1 MSDNVGATRCVVFLA
16 GSGAGQTSLCEAVL
30 YSAKAIDR
38 LGKVDD
44 GNTAMDFE
52 PEEIKRRTSISASVH
67 HYDYKKTR
75 VFVMD
80 TPGDDNFMSD
90 TKAAASVADGAVVVI
105 DAVDQVKVQTEKV
118 WAFAEEF
125 GLPRLIF
132 INKMDRER
140 ADFEATLSDIE
151 GSLEARLVALQIPM
165 GAAETFTGVIDLLG
179 RKALTYETDGS
190 GKVTRGDVPADMAD
204 AVDERRE
211 AMIET
216 LAEADDALVEKYLE
230 GEELTDQELAEAL
243 KKGIAEG
250 VFVPVVCGSAL
261 KNMGVGP
268 LMDLI
273 NDVLPSPLDRGA
285 RQATDK
291 VSGEPADVSPD
302 ESAPLAALVFK
313 TVADPYAGRLSLL
326 RIFGGTLDAEAGAYN
341 VTRDSREKFG
351 QILLVEGKNQT
362 AVKTAGPGE
371 VVAIP
376 KLKETVTGDTL
387 ATDKAK
393 VEFAAPQPLPPIMS
407 FAIAAK
413 TKGEEEKVFAAIT
426 RIAEEDPTLRLDR
439 NEQTKEIL
447 LSGMG
452 QVHLEATIEKAKRK
466 FGVDVELLTPKV
478 PYLETIKAKTSI
490 ANRHKKQSGGRGQ
503 FADVTMEIEPTT
515 RGEGF
520 EFVDK
525 IVGGAIPRQFIP
537 AVEKGVVEAMTG
549 GVLAGYPVVD
559 VRVTLFDGGFH
570 PVDSS
575 ELAFKIAGS
584 VGFKKGAA
592 QCQPTLLEPIVDMA
606 ITVPEESVGDIMG
619 DLNSRRGRVQGV
631 DAKGKNQ
638 VVRAQVPMAEVLQYA
653 PDLTSMTGG
662 RGSFTMEV
670 DHYEE
675 VPVHLQ
681 EKVIAAAQEEAES

>member
-1 MSDNVGATRCVVFLA
+1 MSDNVAATRCVVFLA
-16 GSGAGQTSLCEAVL
+16 GAGAGQTSLCEAVL
-30 YSAKAIDR
+30 FNAKAIDR

-52 PEEIKRRTSISASVH
+52 PEEIKRHTSISAAVH
-67 HYDYKKTR
+67 HYDYKKHR
-75 VFVMD
+75 VFIMD
-80 TPGDDNFMSD
+80 TPGDSNFMSD

-105 DAVDQVKVQTEKV
+105 DAVDGVKVQTETA
-118 WAFAEEF
+118 WAFAERF

-140 ADFEATLSDIE
+140 ADFQATLADIE
-151 GSLEARLVALQIPM
+151 KSLETRTVALQIPI
-165 GAAETFTGVIDLLG
+165 GEAESFSGVIDLLSP
-179 RKALTYETDGS
+179 KALAFPADGS
-190 GKVTRGDVPADMAD
+190 GKVERGDVPEDL
-204 AVDERRE
+204 AVAAAEQRE
-211 AMIET
+211 SMIET
-216 LAEADDALVEKYLE
+216 IAEADDSLVEKYLE
-230 GEELTDQELAEAL
+230 GEELTDEELAGAL
-243 KKGIAEG
+243 KNG
-250 VFVPVVCGSAL
+250 VLAGTFVPVICGSATG
-261 KNMGVGP
+261 NMGVGV

-273 NDVLPSPLDRGA
+273 NDVLPSPLDRGP
-285 RQATDK
+285 RQAMAK
-291 VSGEPADVSPD
+291 GEATEVAPD
-302 ESAPLAALVFK
+302 PGQPMSALVFK
-313 TVADPYAGRLSLL
+313 TLADPYAGRLSIL
-326 RIFGGTLDAEAGAYN
+326 RVFSGTLDAEAGAYN
-341 VTRDSREKFG
+341 VNHETKEKFG
-351 QILLVEGKNQT
+351 QVLLIEGKNQK
-362 AVKTAGPGE
+362 AVKSAGPGD

-387 ATDKAK
+387 VDDKRKVRFEAT
-393 VEFAAPQPLPPIMS
+393 EPLPPIMS

-413 TKGEEEKVFAAIT
+413 TKGEEEKVFSSIA

-478 PYLETIKAKTSI
+478 PYLETIKKKTTI

-503 FADVTMEIEPTT
+503 FADVTIEIEPQS

-537 AVEKGVVEAMTG
+537 AVQKGVVDAMTT
-549 GVLAGYPVVD
+549 GVLAGCPVVD
-559 VRVTLFDGGFH
+559 VKVTLFDGGFH

-592 QCQPTLLEPIVDMA
+592 QCQPTLLEPIMDIA
-606 ITVPEESVGDIMG
+606 ITVPEENVGDIMG

-638 VVRAQVPMAEVLQYA
+638 IVHARVPMAEVLHYA

-662 RGSFTMEV
+662 RGSFTMSL

-675 VPVHLQ
+675 VPAHLQ
-681 EKVIAAAQEEAES
+681 EKIIAAAQEEEG

>member
-1 MSDNVGATRCVVFLA
+1 MSDNVAATRCVVFLA
-16 GSGAGQTSLCEAVL
+16 GAGAGQTSLCEAVL
-30 YSAKAIDR
+30 FNAKAIDR

-52 PEEIKRRTSISASVH
+52 PEEIKRHSSISTSVH
-67 HYDYKKTR
+67 HYDYKKHR
-75 VFVMD
+75 VFLMD
-80 TPGDDNFMSD
+80 TPGDANFMSD
-90 TKAAASVADGAVVVI
+90 TQAAASVADGAVVVI
-105 DAVDQVKVQTEKV
+105 DAVDGVKVQTETA
-118 WAFAEEF
+118 WGFAERF

-140 ADFEATLSDIE
+140 ADFQATLDDIE
-151 GSLEARLVALQIPM
+151 KSLETRAVPLQIPM
-165 GAAETFTGVIDLLG
+165 GQAESFRGVVDLLSL
-179 RKALTYETDGS
+179 KALTFPADGS
-190 GKVTRGDVPADMAD
+190 GKAERDEIPADLAD
-204 AVDERRE
+204 AAAEQRE
-211 AMIET
+211 SMIET
-216 LAEADDALVEKYLE
+216 IAEADDSLVEKYLE
-230 GEELTDQELAEAL
+230 GEELSNEELAGAL
-243 KKGIAEG
+243 KKGVLEG
-250 VFVPVVCGSAL
+250 TFVPVVCGSATG
-261 KNMGVGP
+261 NMGVRT

-273 NDVLPSPLDRGA
+273 NDVLPSPLDRGP
-285 RQATDK
+285 RQAK
-291 VSGEPADVSPD
+291 AKGETVEVAPD
-302 ESAPLAALVFK
+302 DGQPLAALVFK
-313 TVADPYAGRLSLL
+313 TLADPYAGRLSIL
-326 RIFGGTLDAEAGAYN
+326 RVYSGTLDAEAGAYN
-341 VTRDSREKFG
+341 VNRDSKEKFG
-351 QILLVEGKNQT
+351 QVLLIEGKNQK
-362 AVKTAGPGE
+362 AVKTAGPGD

-387 ATDKAK
+387 VDDKRK
-393 VEFAAPQPLPPIMS
+393 VAFEAPEPLPPIMS

-413 TKGEEEKVFAAIT
+413 TKGEEEKVFSSIA

-478 PYLETIKAKTSI
+478 PYLETIKKKTTI

-503 FADVTMEIEPTT
+503 FADVSIEIEPQA

-537 AVEKGVVEAMTG
+537 AVQKGVVEAMTS

-559 VRVTLFDGGFH
+559 VKVTLFDGGFH

-592 QCQPTLLEPIVDMA
+592 QCQPTLLEPIMDIA
-606 ITVPEESVGDIMG
+606 ITVPEENVGDIMG

-631 DAKGKNQ
+631 DSKGKNQ
-638 VVRAQVPMAEVLQYA
+638 IVHAQVPMAEVLQYA

-662 RGSFTMEV
+662 RGSFTMSL

-675 VPVHLQ
+675 VPAHLQ
-681 EKVIAAAQEEAES
+681 EKIIAAAQEEEG

>member
-30 YSAKAIDR
+30 FNAKAIDR

-52 PEEIKRRTSISASVH
+52 PEEIKRHTSISTSLH
-67 HYDYKKTR
+67 NYEYKKTR
-75 VFVMD
+75 VFIMD

-90 TKAAASVADGAVVVI
+90 TKAAAQVADAAVVVI
-105 DAVDQVKVQTEKV
+105 DAVDQVKVQTEKA

-140 ADFEATLSDIE
+140 ADFEAALKDIE
-151 GSLEARLVALQIPM
+151 QSLETRPVPLQLPI
-165 GAAETFTGVIDLLG
+165 GAAESFTGVVDLLG
-179 RKALTYETDGS
+179 RRALTYPADGS
-190 GKVTRGDVPADMAD
+190 GKVTRGEVPADMAD

-211 AMIET
+211 SMIET

-230 GEELTDQELAEAL
+230 GEELSDQELAGAL
-243 KKGIAEG
+243 KKGILEG
-250 VFVPVVCGSAL
+250 IFVPVICGSAVN
-261 KNMGVGP
+261 NMGIGP

-273 NDVLPSPLDRGA
+273 NDVLPSPLDRGP
-285 RQATDK
+285 RQAADAA
-291 VSGEPADVSPD
+291 SGEPTEVAPD
-302 ESAPLAALVFK
+302 ESAPLTALVFK

-326 RIFGGTLDAEAGAYN
+326 RVFSGTLDADAGAYN
-341 VTRDSREKFG
+341 VTRDAREKFG
-351 QILLVEGKNQT
+351 QILRVEGKNQT

-387 ATDKAK
+387 AADKAK
-393 VEFAAPQPLPPIMS
+393 VLFTAPEPLPPIMS

-413 TKGEEEKVFAAIT
+413 KKGEEEKVFAAVT
-426 RIAEEDPTLRLDR
+426 RIAEEDPTLRLTRD
-439 NEQTKEIL
+439 EQTKEIL

-478 PYLETIKAKTSI
+478 PYLETIKKKTSI

-503 FADVTMEIEPTT
+503 FADVSIEIEPLP

-525 IVGGAIPRQFIP
+525 IVGGAIPRNFIP
-537 AVEKGVVEAMTG
+537 AVEKGITEALAV

-592 QCQPTLLEPIVDMA
+592 DCQPTLLEPIMDMA
-606 ITVPEESVGDIMG
+606 ITVPEENVGDIMG

-638 VVRAQVPMAEVLQYA
+638 VIRAQVPMAEVLQYA

-662 RGSFTMEV
+662 RGSFTMNL

-675 VPVHLQ
+675 VPAHLQ
-681 EKVIAAAQEEAES
+681 DKVIAAAQEEAES